1 MVLNMCTLLRCNGSY
16 QERDEQYKMVLVCNR
31 ISVWFSICSILMY
44 LPDRYIDHNRY
55 IRYWNCCCF
64 CTCNRSFISVIQTLQ
79 RERYIKSKCKRHG
92 RRKISTASKV
102 AAVCVDMAAI
112 FITRRKTRRKILC
125 SCRGTCYA
133 GIAGIFLRK
142 TRRIILWEQL

>member
-1 MVLNMCTLLRCNGSY
+1 MGKRRECGIYVCICWKFKRHCRLSEAYGRENRDVYKRQY

-31 ISVWFSICSILMY
+31 IAVWFSICSILMC

-55 IRYWNCCCF
+55 IRYWNSSCF
-64 CTCNRSFISVIQTLQ
+64 CTCNRSFISVLQTLQ

-112 FITRRKTRRKILC
+112 FITCLLYTSRN
-125 SCRGTCYA
+125 S
-133 GIAGIFLRK
+133 
-142 TRRIILWEQL
+142 